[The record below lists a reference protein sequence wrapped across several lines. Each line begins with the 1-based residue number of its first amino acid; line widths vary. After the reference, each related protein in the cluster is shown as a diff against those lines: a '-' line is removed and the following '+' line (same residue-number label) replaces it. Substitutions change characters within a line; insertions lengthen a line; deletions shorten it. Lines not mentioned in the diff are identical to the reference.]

1 MLTVLAMV
9 LQEELMASCE
19 KEKIF
24 FRILVD
30 LGNAPDHSPNV
41 SGLSETVKMLFHH
54 HPNATLL
61 LQLTD
66 KEVIA
71 NFKIHYLHQT
81 FFRLSG
87 YCDSDDKLS
96 SKEFWCRGTS
106 EW

>member
-1 MLTVLAMV
+1 VNALVRV
-9 LQEELMASCE
+9 LQEELMVSYE
-19 KEKIF
+19 EEIF
-24 FRILVD
+24 FRILVV
-30 LGNAPDHSPNV
+30 LGNAPGHSPDV
-41 SGLSETVKMLFHH
+41 SGLSEILKMLFHH
-54 HPNATLL
+54 HLNAIML

-71 NFKIHYLHQT
+71 DFKIHYLHQT

-96 SKEFWCRGTS
+96 SKEFWCRETS